1 MNVQLLLED
10 EFVTYPQA
18 VELNKLGVQFAPL
31 AAYLNDDEELD
42 ICFNYIVKNNIKEE
56 QYTNAPLKQQ
66 AFRWFRRKH
75 FLNAIIFNDDGD
87 MIDCNLRFNYEIR
100 PINFSHDD
108 YIYSEANHDLDDE
121 IESDCIIG
129 DYNYKTY
136 DEAQEACLE
145 ALIEIV
151 KKKQQ
156 DNGNNI

>member
-1 MNVQLLLED
+1 MNTQLLLED
-10 EFVTYPQA
+10 EYVTYDQA

-31 AAYLNDDEELD
+31 GAYLHESEELD
-42 ICFNYIVKNNIKEE
+42 ICFYYIYENDIKSEE
-56 QYTNAPLKQQ
+56 YVEAPLKQQ

-108 YIYSEANHDLDDE
+108 YIYSEATHDLDDE
-121 IESDCIIG
+121 IESDSIVG
-129 DYNYKTY
+129 DYNFKTY

-151 KKKQQ
+151 KKKM
-156 DNGNNI
+156 NNED